1 MMTLSRNQKRVK
13 TYVVVDELG
22 QWAGDPF
29 KASRCDA
36 ERVGREQLAARD
48 KVKPEHKLL
57 RAWLRV
63 FGSQRATLQLR

>member
-29 KASRCDA
+29 KARRCDA
-36 ERVGREQLAARD
+36 EAIGREQLAKRD
-48 KVKPEHKLL
+48 KNRPEYRHL
-57 RAWLRV
+57 RAQLRV
-63 FGSQRATLQLR
+63 FGSQRATKQLR